1 MPSQTEYIADYL
13 EQHKDEILK
22 RWRDSA
28 EQESEQAKRLAALDD
43 QELIDHIPAI
53 TEAMIAVLRGEDS
66 SRISESCRRHGH
78 QRRIDGYGVLDVLWE
93 LAIFRHVFLDVL
105 RDASENVE
113 ESVKIEGRKTIL
125 DLLDICVRCSAE
137 QHVVETEKERD
148 VAAAKAADLEL
159 QRERFLGLLSH
170 ELRNQIQPILFGLKR
185 LHDAN
190 PTEQQLRAIQMI
202 ERQTRQQGFLINE
215 LLDLNAIR
223 FGKVVLRPTS
233 VDLADCVR
241 HGVEAN
247 LAELNAKSL
256 NVEMKFPEKPV
267 HARVDRER
275 CCQVATNLMSNA
287 VKFTP
292 KGGNIVWQVSED
304 ADSAMM
310 SIHDSGPGIKA
321 EDLTHIF
328 DLFYQGEVAV
338 DERRTGLGI
347 GLTVVKN
354 LVDLHGGTIEVNT
367 GGEVIGT
374 EFVVRMPRVKTP
386 ENPS

>member
-1 MPSQTEYIADYL
+1 MPSQTDYVADYL

-22 RWRDSA
+22 RWRNSA
-28 EQESEQAKRLAALDD
+28 KKESEQSKRLASLDD

-93 LAIFRHVFLDVL
+93 LTIFRRVFLDVL
-105 RDASENVE
+105 RDASKGVE
-113 ESVKIEGRKTIL
+113 ESVKVEGRKTIL
-125 DLLDICVRCSAE
+125 DLLDLCARCSVE

-148 VAAAKAADLEL
+148 EAATKAQALEV
-159 QRERFLGLLSH
+159 QRERFLGMLSH

-190 PTEQQLRAIQMI
+190 PNEQQLRALQMI
-202 ERQTRQQGFLINE
+202 ERQTRQQGFLIDQ
-215 LLDLNAIR
+215 LLDLNSIR
-223 FGKVVLRPTS
+223 FGKVALRVTS

-241 HGVEAN
+241 HGVETN
-247 LAELNAKSL
+247 LAEMNAKSL
-256 NVEMKFPEKPV
+256 NVEMKFPENPV
-267 HARVDRER
+267 YARADRER

-292 KGGNIVWQVSED
+292 KGGSIVWRVSED
-304 ADSAMM
+304 ADSAIM
-310 SIHDSGPGIKA
+310 SIHDSGPGIKP
-321 EDLTHIF
+321 EDLAHVF
-328 DLFYQGEVAV
+328 DLFYQGEVGP

-367 GGEVIGT
+367 GGATRGA
-374 EFVVRMPRVKTP
+374 EFVVRMPRVQTR

>member
-1 MPSQTEYIADYL
+1 MPSKTDYVADYL
-13 EQHKDEILK
+13 EQHKNEILK
-22 RWRDSA
+22 RWRNSSKK
-28 EQESEQAKRLAALDD
+28 ESEQAKRLTALDD

-53 TEAMIAVLRGEDS
+53 TEAMIAVLRGADS

-78 QRRIDGYGVLDVLWE
+78 QRRIDGFGVLDVLWE
-93 LAIFRHVFLDVL
+93 LTIFRRVFLGVL
-105 RDASENVE
+105 RDASKGVE
-113 ESVKIEGRKTIL
+113 ESVKVEGRKTIL
-125 DLLDICVRCSAE
+125 DLLDLCARCSIE

-148 VAAAKAADLEL
+148 EAAAKAADLEL

-170 ELRNQIQPILFGLKR
+170 ELRNQIQPILFGVKR

-215 LLDLNAIR
+215 LLDLNSIR
-223 FGKVVLRPTS
+223 FGKVELRPTS

-256 NVEMKFPEKPV
+256 NVEMKFPEKPIY
-267 HARVDRER
+267 ARVDRER

-304 ADSAMM
+304 ADGAMM
-310 SIHDSGPGIKA
+310 SIRDTGRGIKA
-321 EDLTHIF
+321 DDLAHMF
-328 DLFYQGEVAV
+328 DLFYQGEVAP

-354 LVDLHGGTIEVNT
+354 LVDMHGGTIEVNT
-367 GGEVIGT
+367 GGDIMGT
-374 EFVVRMPRVKTP
+374 EFVVRMPRP
-386 ENPS
+386 QARENPS

>member
-1 MPSQTEYIADYL
+1 MPSKTEHVADYL
-13 EQHKDEILK
+13 ELHKDEILK
-22 RWRDSA
+22 RWRDWA
-28 EQESEQAKRLAALDD
+28 EKESEQAKRLAALDD

-93 LAIFRHVFLDVL
+93 LTIFRRVFLDVL
-105 RDASENVE
+105 RDASKDLE
-113 ESVKIEGRKTIL
+113 ESVKVEAEKTIL
-125 DLLDICVRCSAE
+125 DLLDVCARCSVE
-137 QHVVETEKERD
+137 QHVLETEKERD
-148 VAAAKAADLEL
+148 EAAAKAKTLEV

-223 FGKVVLRPTS
+223 FGKVALRPTS

-241 HGVEAN
+241 HGVESN

-256 NVEMKFPEKPV
+256 NVEMKFPEKPIY
-267 HARVDRER
+267 ARVDRER

-304 ADSAMM
+304 ADSAIM
-310 SIHDSGPGIKA
+310 SIRDTGPGIKA
-321 EDLTHIF
+321 EDLAHIF

-354 LVDLHGGTIEVNT
+354 LVDLQGGTIEVNT
-367 GGEVIGT
+367 GGKATGT
-374 EFVVRMPRVKTP
+374 EFVVRMPLPQTR

>member
-43 QELIDHIPAI
+43 QELVDHIPAI

-93 LAIFRHVFLDVL
+93 LTIFRHVFLDVL
-105 RDASENVE
+105 RDASDNVE

-125 DLLDICVRCSAE
+125 DLLDICGRCSAE

-148 VAAAKAADLEL
+148 EAAAKAADLEL

-241 HGVEAN
+241 HGVETN

-256 NVEMKFPEKPV
+256 SVEMKFPEKPV
-267 HARVDRER
+267 YARADRER

-304 ADSAMM
+304 ADGAMM

-321 EDLTHIF
+321 DDLTHIF
-328 DLFYQGEVAV
+328 DLFYQGEVAG

-347 GLTVVKN
+347 GLTVAKN

>member
-1 MPSQTEYIADYL
+1 MPSKTEYVANYL

-22 RWRDSA
+22 RWRASA
-28 EQESEQAKRLAALDD
+28 KKESEQSKRLAALDD
-43 QELIDHIPAI
+43 QELTDHIPAI

-78 QRRIDGYGVLDVLWE
+78 QRRIDGYSVLDVLWE
-93 LAIFRHVFLDVL
+93 LTIFRRVFLGVL
-105 RDASENVE
+105 RDASKDVE
-113 ESVKIEGRKTIL
+113 ESVKVEGRKTIL
-125 DLLDICVRCSAE
+125 DLLDLCARCSVE
-137 QHVVETEKERD
+137 QHVLETEKERD
-148 VAAAKAADLEL
+148 EAATKAKDLEV
-159 QRERFLGLLSH
+159 QRERFLGMLSH

-190 PTEQQLRAIQMI
+190 PTEPQLRALQMI

-215 LLDLNAIR
+215 MLDLNSIR
-223 FGKVVLRPTS
+223 FGKVALRVTS

-247 LAELNAKSL
+247 LPEMNAKSL

-267 HARVDRER
+267 YARADRER

-292 KGGNIVWQVSED
+292 KGGNIVWRVSED
-304 ADSAMM
+304 ADSAIM
-310 SIHDSGPGIKA
+310 SIHDSGPGIKPD
-321 EDLTHIF
+321 DLARMF
-328 DLFYQGEVAV
+328 DLFYQGEVGP

-347 GLTVVKN
+347 GLTVVKS

-367 GGEVIGT
+367 GGETTGT
-374 EFVVRMPRVKTP
+374 EFVVRMPRPQKR
-386 ENPS
+386 EDPS

>member
-1 MPSQTEYIADYL
+1 MPSKTEHVADYL
-13 EQHKDEILK
+13 ELHKDEILK
-22 RWRDSA
+22 RWRDWA
-28 EQESEQAKRLAALDD
+28 EKESEQAKRLAALDD

-93 LAIFRHVFLDVL
+93 LTIFRRVFLDVL
-105 RDASENVE
+105 RDASKDLE
-113 ESVKIEGRKTIL
+113 ESVKVEAEKTIL
-125 DLLDICVRCSAE
+125 DLLDVCARCSVE
-137 QHVVETEKERD
+137 QHVLETEKERD
-148 VAAAKAADLEL
+148 EAAAKAKTLEV

-190 PTEQQLRAIQMI
+190 PTEHQLRAIQMI

-223 FGKVVLRPTS
+223 FGKVALRPTS

-241 HGVEAN
+241 HGVESN

-256 NVEMKFPEKPV
+256 NVEMKFPQKPIY
-267 HARVDRER
+267 ARVDRER

-304 ADSAMM
+304 ADSAIM
-310 SIHDSGPGIKA
+310 SIRDTGPGIKA
-321 EDLTHIF
+321 EDLAHIF

-354 LVDLHGGTIEVNT
+354 LVDLQGGTIEVNT
-367 GGEVIGT
+367 GGEATGT
-374 EFVVRMPRVKTP
+374 EFVVRMPLPQTR

>member
-1 MPSQTEYIADYL
+1 MPSKTEHVADYL
-13 EQHKDEILK
+13 ELHKDEILK
-22 RWRDSA
+22 RWRDWA
-28 EQESEQAKRLAALDD
+28 EKESEQAKRLAALDD

-93 LAIFRHVFLDVL
+93 LTIFRRVFLDVL
-105 RDASENVE
+105 RDASKDLE
-113 ESVKIEGRKTIL
+113 ESVKVEAEKTIL
-125 DLLDICVRCSAE
+125 DLLDVCARCSVE
-137 QHVVETEKERD
+137 QHVLETEKERD
-148 VAAAKAADLEL
+148 EAAAKAKALEV

-223 FGKVVLRPTS
+223 FGKVALRPTS

-241 HGVEAN
+241 HGVESN

-256 NVEMKFPEKPV
+256 NVEMKFPEKPIY
-267 HARVDRER
+267 ARVDRER

-304 ADSAMM
+304 ADSATM
-310 SIHDSGPGIKA
+310 SIRDTGPGIKA
-321 EDLTHIF
+321 EDLAHIF

-354 LVDLHGGTIEVNT
+354 LVDLQGGTIEVNT
-367 GGEVIGT
+367 GGKATGT
-374 EFVVRMPRVKTP
+374 EFVVRMPLPQTR